1 MNATPQPVELTENNL
16 STVDEDGM
24 PDIKDVEAAV
34 RVLIRWTGDNPR
46 REGLLDTPSRVAR
59 SYREFFGGYAEDPSL
74 ILERTF
80 EETSGY
86 DEMVLLKDIRVES
99 HCEHHMVPIVGVAHI
114 VYLPRNR
121 VVGISKI
128 ARVVDVF
135 AKRLQIQER
144 MTTDI
149 ADVLQNVLD
158 PLGVAVMIRAEHHC
172 MTTRGVQKPGV
183 GMVTTRLLG
192 RFRSDPET
200 RREFLSAVEN

>member
-59 SYREFFGGYAEDPSL
+59 SYREFFGGYGEDPSL

-114 VYLPRNR
+114 AYLPRNR

>member
-1 MNATPQPVELTENNL
+1 MNATPQSVDLAETNL
-16 STVDEDGM
+16 SNLDEDGM
-24 PDIKDVEAAV
+24 PDIKEVEAAV
-34 RVLIRWTGDNPR
+34 RVLIRWAGDNPR

-86 DEMVLLKDIRVES
+86 DEMVLLKDIRIES

-114 VYLPRNR
+114 AYLPRNR

-149 ADVLQNVLD
+149 ADVLQNVLN

-200 RREFLSAVEN
+200 RREFLSAVES

>member
-1 MNATPQPVELTENNL
+1 MNATSQPVDLAETNL
-16 STVDEDGM
+16 STLDEDGT
-24 PDIKDVEAAV
+24 PDIKEVEAAV
-34 RVLIRWTGDNPR
+34 RVLIRWAGDNPR

-59 SYREFFGGYAEDPSL
+59 SYREFFGGYDADPSL

-86 DEMVLLKDIRVES
+86 DEMVLLKDIRIES

-114 VYLPRNR
+114 AYLPRNR

-200 RREFLSAVEN
+200 RREFLSAVES

>member
-1 MNATPQPVELTENNL
+1 MFEVPATSQPVDLAETNL
-16 STVDEDGM
+16 STLDEDGT
-24 PDIKDVEAAV
+24 PDIKEVEAAV
-34 RVLIRWTGDNPR
+34 RVLIRWAGDNPR

-59 SYREFFGGYAEDPSL
+59 SYREFFGGYDADPSL

-86 DEMVLLKDIRVES
+86 DEMVLLKDIRIES

-114 VYLPRNR
+114 ASLPRNR

-144 MTTDI
+144 MTPT
-149 ADVLQNVLD
+149 
-158 PLGVAVMIRAEHHC
+158 
-172 MTTRGVQKPGV
+172 
-183 GMVTTRLLG
+183 LLMCS
-192 RFRSDPET
+192 RTYSIPWAWP
-200 RREFLSAVEN
+200 S

>member
-1 MNATPQPVELTENNL
+1 MNATPQSVDLAETNL
-16 STVDEDGM
+16 SNLDEDGM
-24 PDIKDVEAAV
+24 PDIKEVEAAV
-34 RVLIRWTGDNPR
+34 RVLIRWAGDNPR

-86 DEMVLLKDIRVES
+86 DEMVLLKDIRIES

-114 VYLPRNR
+114 AYLPRNR

-200 RREFLSAVEN
+200 RREFLSAVES